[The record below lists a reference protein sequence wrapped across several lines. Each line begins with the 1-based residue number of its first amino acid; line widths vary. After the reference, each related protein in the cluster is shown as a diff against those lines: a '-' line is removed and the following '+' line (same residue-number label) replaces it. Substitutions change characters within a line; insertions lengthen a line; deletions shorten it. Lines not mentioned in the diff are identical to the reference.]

1 MHRIQMAHF
10 LPFLISVGK
19 TSSRSHCQDSVPV
32 ALFTKAHKVPVLA
45 ELRSSPLPQPRCNA
59 SLGQEIK
66 IAARRR
72 EDTRRDAITSIVP
85 LIDDTKV
92 RRLMNCQLYDVP
104 EKLKKALSLIDLR
117 GTHAIPPRVRNRIR
131 QQTASSLASQ
141 KESRTISNK
150 MWYREQ
156 DTGLLNGGVGSGK
169 VIYCYYNMQCLHLKT
184 KKDFRIGDSGL

>member
-1 MHRIQMAHF
+1 MAHF
-10 LPFLISVGK
+10 LSFLISVGE

-45 ELRSSPLPQPRCNA
+45 ELRSPPLPQPRCDA

-92 RRLMNCQLYDVP
+92 RRLMNCRLYDVP
-104 EKLKKALSLIDLR
+104 EK
-117 GTHAIPPRVRNRIR
+117 
-131 QQTASSLASQ
+131 
-141 KESRTISNK
+141 
-150 MWYREQ
+150 
-156 DTGLLNGGVGSGK
+156 
-169 VIYCYYNMQCLHLKT
+169 
-184 KKDFRIGDSGL
+184 